1 MIAIEEVSVE
11 WKNNKSKETKKN
23 LKYIMALFR
32 ANPESIESWKL
43 SIQMVNLLFTSFVQ
57 FVDNGWKTVK
67 VICQAITGS
76 SIHI

>member
-11 WKNNKSKETKKN
+11 WKNNKSEETKKI